1 MADVIRG
8 PWDNVKIPES
18 TTNTDEL
25 KHEENVRTLHDIA
38 ENVIKIDELTRGKP
52 PMPGGGKK

>member
-38 ENVIKIDELTRGKP
+38 ENV
-52 PMPGGGKK
+52 MSV